1 MQNVFTCDWDNKK
14 VFGVAAADKLTQG
27 LLYNFIDRV
36 AHAFPKLTFEVW
48 GSRRID
54 VSDVY
59 GHQVGR
65 VELDFIGEYNRMV
78 LELWSPRMGH
88 KRNRKTKTAD
98 LSKAVKIFAKY
109 FRSNTDEE
117 LMETYF
123 GKLRNVTGH
132 AYNQTLGRLRGA
144 MDEPLYNFF
153 QTATQEKRQELY
165 SLLALPE
172 DKLSAIEAEALQ
184 YFEHCTLLNM
194 SECAVLLKTP
204 TGYLVKRSTPEG
216 NVDAPVE
223 RVEEVPPEYRAQI
236 GLLKLTSHREFI
248 PNVGIKLSDSTVAV
262 ESYLCVNRNTTC

>member
-1 MQNVFTCDWDNKK
+1 MQNVFTRDWDNKK
-14 VFGVAAADKLTQG
+14 VFGVAAADKLTHG

-65 VELDFIGEYNRMV
+65 VELDFIGKYNRMV

-117 LMETYF
+117 LMETYSGRLGREAESSYAHSL
-123 GKLRNVTGH
+123 GKLRKV
-132 AYNQTLGRLRGA
+132 
-144 MDEPLYNFF
+144 MEEPLYNFF
-153 QTATQEKRQELY
+153 QTATQEKRYELY
-165 SLLALPE
+165 SMLALPE
-172 DKLSAIEAEALQ
+172 VQLSAIETEALQ
-184 YFEHCTLLNM
+184 YFDNCTLLDM

-216 NVDAPVE
+216 VAAAPVE
-223 RVEEVPPEYRAQI
+223 RVEEVPSEYRAQI
-236 GLLKLTSHREFI
+236 GLLKLASHREFI
-248 PNVGIKLSDSTVAV
+248 PNVGIKLVSSDIAI
-262 ESYLCVNRNTTC
+262 ESYLCVNQHTC

>member
-1 MQNVFTCDWDNKK
+1 MQNVFTCDRDNKK
-14 VFGVAAADKLTQG
+14 VFGVAAADKLTHE

-117 LMETYF
+117 LMETYS
-123 GKLRNVTGH
+123 
-132 AYNQTLGRLRGA
+132 GRLDRLTSSSYEHSLESLRGVL
-144 MDEPLYNFF
+144 DEPLYNFF
-153 QTATQEKRQELY
+153 QTATKEKRYELY
-165 SLLALPE
+165 SMLALPE
-172 DKLSAIEAEALQ
+172 VQLSAIETEALQ
-184 YFEHCTLLNM
+184 YFDKCTLLDM

-216 NVDAPVE
+216 VAAARVE
-223 RVEEVPPEYRAQI
+223 RVEEVPSEYRAQI
-236 GLLKLTSHREFI
+236 GLLKLASHREFI
-248 PNVGIKLSDSTVAV
+248 PNVGIKLAKSTVPI
-262 ESYLCVNRNTTC
+262 ESYLCINRHTC